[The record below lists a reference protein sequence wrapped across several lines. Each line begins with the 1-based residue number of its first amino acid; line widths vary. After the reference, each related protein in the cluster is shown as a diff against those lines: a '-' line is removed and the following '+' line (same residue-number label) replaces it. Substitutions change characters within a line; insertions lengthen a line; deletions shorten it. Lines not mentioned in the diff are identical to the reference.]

1 MPLRGGMPD
10 ILTGSEAG
18 PSKTSSKQV
27 ISRVTLSDFIY
38 RRIAPSKV
46 LILNSDTSLLIL
58 QASS

>member
-1 MPLRGGMPD
+1 MPD

>member
-18 PSKTSSKQV
+18 PSKTSSKV